1 MILARAA
8 LAIGVSISALLI
20 SLALDRLL
28 APLTLIPQ
36 FLIQIPALV
45 LAMEYLRT
53 LTIHYYATDLSPEA
67 INGTFFFAAPLA
79 AVASSDLMREIRNQ
93 IGLSL

>member
-1 MILARAA
+1 MLILARAA

-28 APLTLIPQ
+28 APLSLIPQ

-45 LAMEYLRT
+45 LTMEYIRT
-53 LTIHYYATDLSPEA
+53 LTIRRITNKYNLSA
-67 INGTFFFAAPLA
+67 DDVNGAFFFAAPLA
-79 AVASSDLMREIRNQ
+79 AVASSDLIRKIREQ
-93 IGLSL
+93 IA